1 MEAFV
6 RGLREG
12 YEEYRGLG
20 DGSFWEAV
28 FVTRPGSGAFGEFVS
43 RLLIYSCS
51 IDPFLSI

>member
-20 DGSFWEAV
+20 DGGFWEAV

-51 IDPFLSI
+51 IDSFLSI